1 MNAIRFSA
9 LFLILTLGCSK
20 RETTPK
26 GSLKCSDK
34 TFVCSVKNVEGIIS
48 YHADRN
54 EYAIHSAVQGTY
66 DSVEI
71 GFICNMTDSLKIAD
85 LKVRFAGNYFEY
97 DKDEQPTFGGSS
109 YHYLD
114 ITEVRAIETH

>member
-9 LFLILTLGCSK
+9 LLLILSLACSK

-26 GSLKCSDK
+26 GSLKCSEK
-34 TFVCSVKNVEGIIS
+34 AFVRSVKNVEGIIS
-48 YHADRN
+48 YHSDRN
-54 EYAIHSAVQGTY
+54 EYAIHSAIQGTY

-71 GFICNMTDSLKIAD
+71 GFICNMPDSLKIAG

-97 DKDEQPTFGGSS
+97 DKAENPPFGGSS